1 MRSRNI
7 QHIWIW
13 EEGAMV
19 IGAYKPAFVDL
30 VIETVAEHNLVL
42 KTPR

>member
-1 MRSRNI
+1 
-7 QHIWIW
+7 
-13 EEGAMV
+13 MV

-42 KTPR
+42 KTPRWPKPASGPNFEPD